1 MSMTDPLADMFTR
14 IRNANNVYHD
24 KVDVPFS
31 KMKLEMA
38 RVLKEEGYIRDYKVV
53 KRNNHQVIEV
63 QLKFG
68 PGKRRV
74 ISGIKR
80 ISKPGIR
87 VYAKRDEIPR
97 VLGGLGT
104 VVLSTSKGILTDEKA
119 RKEGVGGEVICY
131 IW

>member
-14 IRNANNVYHD
+14 IRNANTVYHD
-24 KVDVPFS
+24 NVEIPFS
-31 KMKLEMA
+31 KTKLEIA
-38 RVLKEEGYIRDYKVV
+38 RVLEEEGYIKDHRVV
-53 KRNNHQVIEV
+53 KKNNHQVIDI

-97 VLGGLGT
+97 VLRGLGT
-104 VVLSTSKGILTDEKA
+104 AVLSTSKGVLTDERA
-119 RKEGVGGEVICY
+119 RREGVGGEVICY

>member
-14 IRNANNVYHD
+14 IRNANTVYHD
-24 KVDVPFS
+24 NVEIPFS
-31 KMKLEMA
+31 KIKLEIA
-38 RVLKEEGYIRDYKVV
+38 RVLEEEGYIKDHRVV
-53 KRNNHQVIEV
+53 KKNNHQVIEV

-68 PGKRRV
+68 SGKRRV

-97 VLGGLGT
+97 VLRGLGT
-104 VVLSTSKGILTDEKA
+104 AVLSTSKGVLTDERA
-119 RKEGVGGEVICY
+119 RKEGVGGEVVCY